1 MTSSDD
7 DTLTSRDSI
16 AFTDRSQDEEDEE
29 VLRGKREERRVKSA
43 SMGRIKQEGSAR
55 TRNYAERD
63 RRDDRRMV
71 PRLVNI

>member
-29 VLRGKREERRVKSA
+29 VPRGKREERRVKSV